1 MFRPNPYPWVEIVN
15 PKSEP
20 TFTEDQI
27 IEKMVE
33 MFGDN
38 LANPD
43 HYPRIVKR
51 QFELAKLELSRQP
64 VTATVPVPTVS

>member
-1 MFRPNPYPWVEIVN
+1 MIRPNPYPWVEIVD
-15 PKSEP
+15 PKPEP
-20 TFTEDQI
+20 TFTLDQI

-43 HYPRIVKR
+43 HYPRIAKH
-51 QFELAKLELSRQP
+51 QFKLAKFELFRQLVGT
-64 VTATVPVPTVS
+64 VT